1 MSRTVNIQCADCKKE
16 VDVIQRPKFKRK
28 YCDDCSAK
36 RKKEWKEWQENQW
49 KLTMDDMEDD
59 EEE

>member
-1 MSRTVNIQCADCKKE
+1 MARTVNIQCADCKKE
-16 VDVIQRPKFKRK
+16 VDVIQHPKFKRK
-28 YCDDCSAK
+28 YCDDCSTK

-59 EEE
+59 EE